1 MMRWLAILI
10 SLPLMCCKTPS
21 KPTASPPSRVYVK
34 TASEAKAAGLSLAEL
49 SDLEAFFD
57 FVHSGCRT
65 RQHRLDPSLPRELRA
80 ELRNALTE
88 CFAKPLDPHFIV
100 LGNDQHLLL
109 GISFSP
115 STRRL
120 QVMDHSILSGYDYFL
135 FDRTPSGYEISHING
150 CLQSTIKIVKNRGRP
165 YIITLNLP
173 D

>member
-1 MMRWLAILI
+1 MRWLAILL
-10 SLPLMCCKTPS
+10 SLPLMSCKTPS
-21 KPTASPPSRVYVK
+21 KPPASSPSHVYVK
-34 TASEAKAAGLSLAEL
+34 TESEAKDAGLTSGEL

-65 RQHRLDPSLPRELRA
+65 GQYRIDPSFSQELRT

-88 CFAKPLDPHFIV
+88 RFAKPLDPHFIV

-115 STRRL
+115 STHRL
-120 QVMDHSILSGYDYFL
+120 HVLDHSMLSGYDYVL
-135 FDRTPSGYEISHING
+135 FNRTSSGYDITHVDG
-150 CLQSTIKIVKNRGRP
+150 CVVAPIKIVKNRGRP